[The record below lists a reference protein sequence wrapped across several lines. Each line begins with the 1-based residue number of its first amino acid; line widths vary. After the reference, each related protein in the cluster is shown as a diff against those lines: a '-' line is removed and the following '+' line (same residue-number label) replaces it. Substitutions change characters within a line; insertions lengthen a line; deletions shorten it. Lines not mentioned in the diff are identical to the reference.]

1 MSTLY
6 KQYLIVT
13 SIVIISSL
21 TISMLLLGQLYN
33 NQVKVDMDE
42 QNVEIAFDVLDI
54 VEKLPFEQIDDY
66 FESIAKLGYQ
76 IVLMDEN
83 KNLTSYG
90 ATFIDMK
97 LNNEMVDLVGSNG
110 IYHGIRNYKQ
120 NFSIMNHFAN
130 DVQNTIGVPLAID
143 DRNYAM
149 FIRMD
154 NTSSFTEMH
163 YLIVGFLIITA
174 IFIFV
179 AMLLLA
185 RQLVQPLKQL
195 QRATELIAQEDY
207 NIDLNINRK
216 DELGQLA
223 IQFSKMAKRLSE
235 NDQLKKDFINN
246 VSHDFQSPLL
256 NIQGYANVLK
266 DAENTEEERVQY
278 LEIIEQETIRLSA
291 LTKQLLLLSS
301 LDQKNL
307 PIEKK
312 KFSLDQQLKEILF
325 AKRWKL
331 DDKQM
336 ELIYELEPIDIV
348 ADQHLME
355 QVWDNLLS
363 NAIRYSEEKGKIV
376 VTCLREGDAVVV
388 SIRDDGIGIPAESL
402 ERIKERF
409 YRVEASRSRQSSG
422 LGLAIVTEIIERHN
436 GEFIIESELGKGT
449 NVIVKLF
456 ER

>member
-54 VEKLPFEQIDDY
+54 VEKMPFEQIDDY

-83 KNLTSYG
+83 KNLTNYG
-90 ATFIDMK
+90 AKFIDME

-185 RQLVQPLKQL
+185 HQLVQPLKQL
-195 QRATELIAQEDY
+195 QRATEQIAQED
-207 NIDLNINRK
+207 
-216 DELGQLA
+216 
-223 IQFSKMAKRLSE
+223 
-235 NDQLKKDFINN
+235 
-246 VSHDFQSPLL
+246 
-256 NIQGYANVLK
+256 
-266 DAENTEEERVQY
+266 
-278 LEIIEQETIRLSA
+278 
-291 LTKQLLLLSS
+291 
-301 LDQKNL
+301 
-307 PIEKK
+307 
-312 KFSLDQQLKEILF
+312 
-325 AKRWKL
+325 
-331 DDKQM
+331 
-336 ELIYELEPIDIV
+336 
-348 ADQHLME
+348 
-355 QVWDNLLS
+355 
-363 NAIRYSEEKGKIV
+363 
-376 VTCLREGDAVVV
+376 
-388 SIRDDGIGIPAESL
+388 
-402 ERIKERF
+402 
-409 YRVEASRSRQSSG
+409 
-422 LGLAIVTEIIERHN
+422 
-436 GEFIIESELGKGT
+436 
-449 NVIVKLF
+449 
-456 ER
+456 